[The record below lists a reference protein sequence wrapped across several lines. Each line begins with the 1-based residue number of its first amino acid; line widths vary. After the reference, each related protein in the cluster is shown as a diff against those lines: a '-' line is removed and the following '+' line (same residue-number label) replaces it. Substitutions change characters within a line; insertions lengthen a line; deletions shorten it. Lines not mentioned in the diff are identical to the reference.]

1 MSALA
6 GTGAGCLAASA
17 SAATGGTASAHVGAG
32 LSLPRAGPA
41 FESAAARG
49 GRLPATA
56 LLDTNSPALLD
67 ARSSA
72 FFNDAPPLDT
82 DAPAFFNDASSLDA
96 NTAAFPDGAFR
107 GPAVPTGRP
116 APSEAGTK
124 SVAAPVPARPTPAVI
139 VETVFAARPSERD
152 LLDHRLTLHCTRDS
166 AVRNR
171 RGL

>member
-32 LSLPRAGPA
+32 LSCAGPA

-72 FFNDAPPLDT
+72 FVNDAPPLDT

-139 VETVFAARPSERD
+139 VETVLAARPSKRN
-152 LLDHRLTLHCTRDS
+152 LLGRGLTLHCTRDS